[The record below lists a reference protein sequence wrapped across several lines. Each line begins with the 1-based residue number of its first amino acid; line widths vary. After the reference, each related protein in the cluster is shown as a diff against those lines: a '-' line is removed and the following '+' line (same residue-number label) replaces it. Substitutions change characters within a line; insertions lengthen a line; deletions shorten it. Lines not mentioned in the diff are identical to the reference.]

1 MEDVKTYE
9 DRKTM
14 VMEGMYKGMAG
25 KIDEVRQSVSKE
37 LQFSSAQ
44 QASAYEALAGSF
56 KQGVEGI
63 LAELRYL
70 SQQNSAIYDYNQKE
84 RDHAKDALLEAVRAC
99 NEQIAALEARVNEK
113 IEAIQT
119 TLSQEIAQKLA
130 ALEEQRAEEAR
141 AAAQKAEE
149 AKAAAAKAEESK
161 PEEAS
166 AESVRAAEPVNDETF
181 EYDVLAEKI
190 ASVMPEVDYDMLVD
204 KVAAAVP
211 ATDPDAVAAAVLATI
226 PQVDENAIAD
236 RVAESVPLV
245 DYDLVA
251 ERVASVMENEFDV
264 TVDENG
270 IEKIASAVAEGIDY
284 EKIAVRVAELLKEQ
298 GAYAVSSAPVA
309 EPVAE
314 QTEQAEE
321 QAAESAEAV
330 EAPASEP
337 EETQPAEIAQPAEE
351 AEEAEEPAEAAPA
364 REELAAASAA
374 IAEAKPAYTPVV
386 VPVPDD
392 PSLMTRFKRSFK
404 AKIIEST
411 EEIKNYYFDLKN
423 AFLSYARV
431 NSQVSWSN
439 DRFTYAGDTIA
450 KIGVRG
456 KTLCLYVALNPD
468 EFPSSVYHQKF
479 AGDTKMY
486 EKTPMMIKIKSGVA
500 VKRGIRLI
508 EMLMENL
515 GAVRDEG
522 FVPVDYAD
530 EFAFRSEEQLLAEG
544 LIKTAIVE
552 KSDLDF

>member
-9 DRKTM
+9 ERKTM
-14 VMEGMYKGMAG
+14 VMEGMYKGMTG
-25 KIDEVRQSVSKE
+25 KLEEVRQSVSKE

-44 QASAYEALAGSF
+44 NASAYESLAGAF
-56 KQGVEGI
+56 KQGVESL
-63 LAELRYL
+63 LAEFRYL

-84 RDHAKDALLEAVRAC
+84 RTSAKDALLEAVRAC
-99 NEQIAALEARVNEK
+99 TEQIAALEARMNEK
-113 IEAIQT
+113 IDAVKAE
-119 TLSQEIAQKLA
+119 LSEKV
-130 ALEEQRAEEAR
+130 AEEVSALH
-141 AAAQKAEE
+141 AAAPAEAPAEEKAEP
-149 AKAAAAKAEESK
+149 AAEE
-161 PEEAS
+161 P
-166 AESVRAAEPVNDETF
+166 AAEPVTDENF
-181 EYDVLAEKI
+181 DYDVLAEKI
-190 ASVMPEVDYDMLVD
+190 ASVMPEVDYDLLVD
-204 KVAAAVP
+204 KVVAAIP
-211 ATDPDAVAAAVLATI
+211 PTDADAVAAAVVATI

-270 IEKIASAVAEGIDY
+270 IEKIASAVAAEIDY
-284 EKIAVRVAELLKEQ
+284 EKLAARVAELLKEQ
-298 GAYAVSSAPVA
+298 GAFAVVAAPA
-309 EPVAE
+309 AEEPVP
-314 QTEQAEE
+314 EE
-321 QAAESAEAV
+321 PAA
-330 EAPASEP
+330 EP
-337 EETQPAEIAQPAEE
+337 EEPA
-351 AEEAEEPAEAAPA
+351 PAEAAPA
-364 REELAAASAA
+364 EEPAPAEPEAPAEEELAVSAA
-374 IAEAKPAYTPVV
+374 PAAEPKPAYTPVV

-431 NSQVSWSN
+431 SSQVSWSN

-515 GAVRDEG
+515 GAVREEN
-522 FVPVDYAD
+522 FAPVDYAD

>member
-1 MEDVKTYE
+1 MEDVKNYE
-9 DRKTM
+9 DRKSV

-44 QASAYEALAGSF
+44 QASAYESLAGNF
-56 KQGVEGI
+56 KQGVDSV

-84 RDHAKDALLEAVRAC
+84 RAGVKDALLEAVRAC
-99 NEQIAALEARVNEK
+99 NEQIAAMEARVNEK
-113 IEAIQT
+113 IEAIQA
-119 TLSQEIAQKLA
+119 TLSQEIVEKLA
-130 ALEEQRAEEAR
+130 ALNAQPAEETAETS
-141 AAAQKAEE
+141 AQ
-149 AKAAAAKAEESK
+149 EESA
-161 PEEAS
+161 PVTEE
-166 AESVRAAEPVNDETF
+166 NFD
-181 EYDVLAEKI
+181 YDVLAEKI
-190 ASVMPEVDYDMLVD
+190 ASVMPEVDYDALVD
-204 KVAAAVP
+204 KITAAIP
-211 ATDPDAVAAAVLATI
+211 PTDADAVAAAVVATI
-226 PQVDENAIAD
+226 PQVDENAIVD

-264 TVDENG
+264 TMDETG
-270 IEKIASAVAEGIDY
+270 VEKLASAVAAEIDY
-284 EKIAVRVAELLKEQ
+284 EKLAARVAELLKEQ
-298 GAYAVSSAPVA
+298 GAFTVVAAPVVVPA
-309 EPVAE
+309 EV
-314 QTEQAEE
+314 T
-321 QAAESAEAV
+321 
-330 EAPASEP
+330 EAPA
-337 EETQPAEIAQPAEE
+337 EEV
-351 AEEAEEPAEAAPA
+351 AEEPAPEAEAAPEPEPEPVEEPA
-364 REELAAASAA
+364 AAAPAEEELAAAAVP
-374 IAEAKPAYTPVV
+374 AEAPAYTPVA
-386 VPVPDD
+386 VPVPED
-392 PSLMTRFKRSFK
+392 PALTTRLKRSFK

-423 AFLSYARV
+423 ALLSYARV
-431 NSQVSWSN
+431 GSQISWSN
-439 DRFTYAGDTIA
+439 DRFTFAGDTVA

-515 GAVRDEG
+515 GAVKEEG
-522 FVPVDYAD
+522 FVPADYAD
-530 EFAFRSEEQLLAEG
+530 EFTFRSEEQLLAEG

>member
-9 DRKTM
+9 ERKTM
-14 VMEGMYKGMAG
+14 VMEGMYKGMTG
-25 KIDEVRQSVSKE
+25 KLEEVRQSVSKE

-44 QASAYEALAGSF
+44 NASAYESLAGAF
-56 KQGVEGI
+56 KQGVESL
-63 LAELRYL
+63 LAEFRYL

-84 RDHAKDALLEAVRAC
+84 RTSAKDALLEAVRAC
-99 NEQIAALEARVNEK
+99 TEQIAALEARMNEK
-113 IEAIQT
+113 IDAVKAE
-119 TLSQEIAQKLA
+119 LSEKV
-130 ALEEQRAEEAR
+130 AEEISALH
-141 AAAQKAEE
+141 AAAPAEAPAEEKAEP
-149 AKAAAAKAEESK
+149 AAEE
-161 PEEAS
+161 P
-166 AESVRAAEPVNDETF
+166 AAEPVTDENF
-181 EYDVLAEKI
+181 DYDVLAEKI
-190 ASVMPEVDYDMLVD
+190 ASVMPEVDYDLLVD
-204 KVAAAVP
+204 KVVAAIP
-211 ATDPDAVAAAVLATI
+211 PTDAVAAAVVATI

-270 IEKIASAVAEGIDY
+270 IEKIASAVAAEIDY
-284 EKIAVRVAELLKEQ
+284 EKLAARVAELLKEQ
-298 GAYAVSSAPVA
+298 GAFAVVAAPA
-309 EPVAE
+309 
-314 QTEQAEE
+314 
-321 QAAESAEAV
+321 
-330 EAPASEP
+330 EAPAAEEPVPEEPAAEP
-337 EETQPAEIAQPAEE
+337 EEPA
-351 AEEAEEPAEAAPA
+351 PAEAAPA
-364 REELAAASAA
+364 EEPAPAEPEAPAEEELAVSAA
-374 IAEAKPAYTPVV
+374 PAAEPKPAYTPVV

-431 NSQVSWSN
+431 SSQVSWSN

-515 GAVRDEG
+515 GAVREEN
-522 FVPVDYAD
+522 FAPVDYAD

>member
-9 DRKTM
+9 ERKTM
-14 VMEGMYKGMAG
+14 VMEGMYKGMTG
-25 KIDEVRQSVSKE
+25 KLEEVRQSVSKE

-44 QASAYEALAGSF
+44 NASAYESLAGAF
-56 KQGVEGI
+56 KQGVESL
-63 LAELRYL
+63 LAEFRYL

-84 RDHAKDALLEAVRAC
+84 RTSAKDALLEAVRAC
-99 NEQIAALEARVNEK
+99 TEQIAALEARMNEK
-113 IEAIQT
+113 IDAVKAE
-119 TLSQEIAQKLA
+119 LSEKV
-130 ALEEQRAEEAR
+130 AEEISALH
-141 AAAQKAEE
+141 AAAPAEAPAEEKAEP
-149 AKAAAAKAEESK
+149 AAEE
-161 PEEAS
+161 P
-166 AESVRAAEPVNDETF
+166 AAEPVTDENF
-181 EYDVLAEKI
+181 DYDVLAEKI
-190 ASVMPEVDYDMLVD
+190 ASVMPEVDYDLLVD
-204 KVAAAVP
+204 KVVAAIP
-211 ATDPDAVAAAVLATI
+211 PTDADAVAAAVVATI

-270 IEKIASAVAEGIDY
+270 IEKIASAVAAEIDY
-284 EKIAVRVAELLKEQ
+284 EKLAARVAELLKEQ
-298 GAYAVSSAPVA
+298 GAFAVVAAPA
-309 EPVAE
+309 
-314 QTEQAEE
+314 
-321 QAAESAEAV
+321 
-330 EAPASEP
+330 EAPAAEEPVPEEPAAEP
-337 EETQPAEIAQPAEE
+337 EEAA
-351 AEEAEEPAEAAPA
+351 PAEAAPA
-364 REELAAASAA
+364 EEPAAEPEAPAEEELAVSAA
-374 IAEAKPAYTPVV
+374 PAAEPKPAYTPVV

-431 NSQVSWSN
+431 SSQVSWSN

-515 GAVRDEG
+515 GAVREEN
-522 FVPVDYAD
+522 FAPVDYAD

>member
-9 DRKTM
+9 ERKTM
-14 VMEGMYKGMAG
+14 VMEGMYKGMTG
-25 KIDEVRQSVSKE
+25 KLEEVRQSVSKE

-44 QASAYEALAGSF
+44 NASAYESLAGAF
-56 KQGVEGI
+56 KQGVESL
-63 LAELRYL
+63 LAEFRYL

-84 RDHAKDALLEAVRAC
+84 RTSAKDALLEAVRAC
-99 NEQIAALEARVNEK
+99 TEQIAALEARMNEK
-113 IEAIQT
+113 IDAVKAE
-119 TLSQEIAQKLA
+119 LSEKV
-130 ALEEQRAEEAR
+130 AEEISALH
-141 AAAQKAEE
+141 AAAPAEAPAEEKAEP
-149 AKAAAAKAEESK
+149 AAEE
-161 PEEAS
+161 P
-166 AESVRAAEPVNDETF
+166 AAEPVTDENF
-181 EYDVLAEKI
+181 DYDVLAEKI
-190 ASVMPEVDYDMLVD
+190 TSVMPEVDYDLLVD
-204 KVAAAVP
+204 KVVAAIP
-211 ATDPDAVAAAVLATI
+211 PTDADAVAAAVVATI

-270 IEKIASAVAEGIDY
+270 IEKIASAVAAEIDY
-284 EKIAVRVAELLKEQ
+284 EKLAARVAELLKEQ
-298 GAYAVSSAPVA
+298 GAFAVVAAPAEAPAEAPAAA
-309 EPVAE
+309 EPVP
-314 QTEQAEE
+314 EE
-321 QAAESAEAV
+321 PAAEPEEPAPAEAV
-330 EAPASEP
+330 S
-337 EETQPAEIAQPAEE
+337 
-351 AEEAEEPAEAAPA
+351 AEEPAPAEPEAPAEEELAVSAAPA
-364 REELAAASAA
+364 
-374 IAEAKPAYTPVV
+374 AEPKPAYTPVV

-431 NSQVSWSN
+431 SSQVSWSN

-515 GAVRDEG
+515 GAVREEN
-522 FVPVDYAD
+522 FAPVDYAD

>member
-1 MEDVKTYE
+1 MEEVKNYE
-9 DRKTM
+9 DRKSV

-25 KIDEVRQSVSKE
+25 KIDEVRESVSKE

-56 KQGVEGI
+56 KQGLDSL

-70 SQQNSAIYDYNQKE
+70 SQQNSAIYDYSQKE
-84 RDHAKDALLEAVRAC
+84 RDDVKDALLEAIRAC
-99 NEQIAALEARVNEK
+99 NEQIAAMEARVNEK
-113 IEAIQT
+113 IETIQA
-119 TLSQEIAQKLA
+119 TLSQDIVEKLA
-130 ALEEQRAEEAR
+130 ALNAQPAEDTAEKTAARPQEGNAETSVAEEN
-141 AAAQKAEE
+141 AE
-149 AKAAAAKAEESK
+149 APVAETSVT
-161 PEEAS
+161 EE
-166 AESVRAAEPVNDETF
+166 NFD
-181 EYDVLAEKI
+181 YDVLAEKI
-190 ASVMPEVDYDMLVD
+190 VSVMPEVDYDVLVD
-204 KVAAAVP
+204 KITAAIP
-211 ATDPDAVAAAVLATI
+211 PTDADAVAAAVAATI
-226 PQVDENAIAD
+226 PQPDENAIAD

-251 ERVASVMENEFDV
+251 ERVASVMEHEFDV
-264 TVDENG
+264 TMDDTGV
-270 IEKIASAVAEGIDY
+270 EKLASAVAAEIDY
-284 EKIAVRVAELLKEQ
+284 EKLAARVAELLKEQ
-298 GAYAVSSAPVA
+298 GSFTVVASPVA
-309 EPVAE
+309 VPAE
-314 QTEQAEE
+314 AAE
-321 QAAESAEAV
+321 ESAE
-330 EAPASEP
+330 EAAEEP
-337 EETQPAEIAQPAEE
+337 EAEAAEAAPE
-351 AEEAEEPAEAAPA
+351 AEPAPEPEPELAEEPAVEPAEDVAAEAPE
-364 REELAAASAA
+364 EELAAAAA
-374 IAEAKPAYTPVV
+374 APAEAPAYKPVV
-386 VPVPDD
+386 VPVPED
-392 PSLMTRFKRSFK
+392 PALTTRLKRSFK

-423 AFLSYARV
+423 ALLSYARV
-431 NSQVSWSN
+431 SSQISWSN
-439 DRFTYAGDTIA
+439 DRFAYAGDTVA

-515 GAVRDEG
+515 GAVKVEG
-522 FVPVDYAD
+522 FVPADYAD

>member
-9 DRKTM
+9 ERKTM
-14 VMEGMYKGMAG
+14 VMEGMYKGMTG
-25 KIDEVRQSVSKE
+25 KLEEVRQSVSKE

-44 QASAYEALAGSF
+44 NASAYESLAGAF
-56 KQGVEGI
+56 KQGVESL
-63 LAELRYL
+63 LAEFRYL

-84 RDHAKDALLEAVRAC
+84 RTSAKDALLEAVRAC
-99 NEQIAALEARVNEK
+99 TEQIAALEARMNEK
-113 IEAIQT
+113 IDAVKAE
-119 TLSQEIAQKLA
+119 LSEKV
-130 ALEEQRAEEAR
+130 AEEISALH
-141 AAAQKAEE
+141 AAAPAEAPAEEKAEP
-149 AKAAAAKAEESK
+149 AAEE
-161 PEEAS
+161 P
-166 AESVRAAEPVNDETF
+166 AAEPVTDENF
-181 EYDVLAEKI
+181 DYDVLAEKI
-190 ASVMPEVDYDMLVD
+190 ASVMPEVDYDLLVD
-204 KVAAAVP
+204 KVVAAIP
-211 ATDPDAVAAAVLATI
+211 PTDADAVAAAVVATI

-270 IEKIASAVAEGIDY
+270 IEKIASAVAAEIDY
-284 EKIAVRVAELLKEQ
+284 EKLAARVAELLKEQ
-298 GAYAVSSAPVA
+298 GAFAVVAAPA
-309 EPVAE
+309 AEEPVP
-314 QTEQAEE
+314 EE
-321 QAAESAEAV
+321 PAA
-330 EAPASEP
+330 EP
-337 EETQPAEIAQPAEE
+337 EEPA
-351 AEEAEEPAEAAPA
+351 PAEAAPA
-364 REELAAASAA
+364 EEPAPAEPEAPAEEELAVSAA
-374 IAEAKPAYTPVV
+374 PAAEPKPAYTPVV

-431 NSQVSWSN
+431 SSQVSWSN

-515 GAVRDEG
+515 GAVREEN
-522 FVPVDYAD
+522 FAPVDYAD

>member
-9 DRKTM
+9 ERKTM
-14 VMEGMYKGMAG
+14 VMEGMYKGMTG
-25 KIDEVRQSVSKE
+25 KLEEVRQSVSKE

-44 QASAYEALAGSF
+44 NASAYESLAGAF
-56 KQGVEGI
+56 KQGVESL
-63 LAELRYL
+63 LAEFRYL

-84 RDHAKDALLEAVRAC
+84 RTSAKDALLEAVRAC
-99 NEQIAALEARVNEK
+99 TEQIAALEARMNEK
-113 IEAIQT
+113 IDAVKAE
-119 TLSQEIAQKLA
+119 LSEKV
-130 ALEEQRAEEAR
+130 AEEISALH
-141 AAAQKAEE
+141 AAAPAEAPAEEKAEP
-149 AKAAAAKAEESK
+149 AAEE
-161 PEEAS
+161 P
-166 AESVRAAEPVNDETF
+166 AAEPVTDENF
-181 EYDVLAEKI
+181 DYDVLAEKI
-190 ASVMPEVDYDMLVD
+190 ASVMPEVDYDLLVD
-204 KVAAAVP
+204 KVVAAIP
-211 ATDPDAVAAAVLATI
+211 PTDADAVAAAVVATI

-270 IEKIASAVAEGIDY
+270 IEKIASAVAAEIDY
-284 EKIAVRVAELLKEQ
+284 EKLAARVAELLKEQ
-298 GAYAVSSAPVA
+298 GAFAVVAAPA
-309 EPVAE
+309 
-314 QTEQAEE
+314 
-321 QAAESAEAV
+321 
-330 EAPASEP
+330 EAPAAEEPVPEAPAAEP
-337 EETQPAEIAQPAEE
+337 EEPA
-351 AEEAEEPAEAAPA
+351 PAEAAPA
-364 REELAAASAA
+364 EEHAPAEPEAPAEEELAVSAA
-374 IAEAKPAYTPVV
+374 PVAEPKPAYTPVV

-431 NSQVSWSN
+431 SSQVSWSN

-515 GAVRDEG
+515 GAVREEN
-522 FVPVDYAD
+522 FAPVDYAD

>member
-9 DRKTM
+9 ERKTM
-14 VMEGMYKGMAG
+14 VMEGMYKGMTG
-25 KIDEVRQSVSKE
+25 KLEEVRQSVSKE

-44 QASAYEALAGSF
+44 NASAYESLAGAF
-56 KQGVEGI
+56 KQGVESL
-63 LAELRYL
+63 LAEFRYL

-84 RDHAKDALLEAVRAC
+84 RTSAKDALLEAVRAC
-99 NEQIAALEARVNEK
+99 TEQIAALEARMNEK
-113 IEAIQT
+113 IDAVKAE
-119 TLSQEIAQKLA
+119 LSEKV
-130 ALEEQRAEEAR
+130 AEEISALH
-141 AAAQKAEE
+141 AAAPAEAPAAEKAEP
-149 AKAAAAKAEESK
+149 AAEE
-161 PEEAS
+161 P
-166 AESVRAAEPVNDETF
+166 AAEPVTDENF
-181 EYDVLAEKI
+181 DYDVLAEKI
-190 ASVMPEVDYDMLVD
+190 ASVMPEVDYDLLVD
-204 KVAAAVP
+204 KVVAAIP
-211 ATDPDAVAAAVLATI
+211 PTDADAVAAAVVATI

-270 IEKIASAVAEGIDY
+270 IEKIASAVAAEIDY
-284 EKIAVRVAELLKEQ
+284 EKLAARVAELLKEQ
-298 GAYAVSSAPVA
+298 GAFAVVAAPA
-309 EPVAE
+309 
-314 QTEQAEE
+314 
-321 QAAESAEAV
+321 
-330 EAPASEP
+330 EAPAAEESVPEEPAAEP
-337 EETQPAEIAQPAEE
+337 EESA
-351 AEEAEEPAEAAPA
+351 PAEAAPA
-364 REELAAASAA
+364 EEPAPAEPEAPAEEELAVSAA
-374 IAEAKPAYTPVV
+374 PAAEPKPAYTPVV

-431 NSQVSWSN
+431 SSQVSWSN

-515 GAVRDEG
+515 GAVREEN
-522 FVPVDYAD
+522 FAPVDYAD

>member
-9 DRKTM
+9 ERKTM
-14 VMEGMYKGMAG
+14 VMEGMYKGMTG
-25 KIDEVRQSVSKE
+25 KLEEVRQSVSKE

-44 QASAYEALAGSF
+44 NASAYESLAGAF
-56 KQGVEGI
+56 KQGVESL
-63 LAELRYL
+63 LAEFRYL

-84 RDHAKDALLEAVRAC
+84 RTSAKDALLEAVRAC
-99 NEQIAALEARVNEK
+99 TEQIAALEARMNEK
-113 IEAIQT
+113 IDAVKAE
-119 TLSQEIAQKLA
+119 LSEKV
-130 ALEEQRAEEAR
+130 AEEISALH
-141 AAAQKAEE
+141 AAVPAEAPAEEKAEP
-149 AKAAAAKAEESK
+149 ATEE
-161 PEEAS
+161 P
-166 AESVRAAEPVNDETF
+166 AAEPVTDENF
-181 EYDVLAEKI
+181 DYDVLAEKI
-190 ASVMPEVDYDMLVD
+190 ASVMPEVDYDLLVD
-204 KVAAAVP
+204 KVVAAIP
-211 ATDPDAVAAAVLATI
+211 PTDADAVAAAVVATI

-236 RVAESVPLV
+236 RVPESVPLV
-245 DYDLVA
+245 DSALVA

-270 IEKIASAVAEGIDY
+270 IEKIASAVAAEIDY
-284 EKIAVRVAELLKEQ
+284 EKLAARVAELLKEQ
-298 GAYAVSSAPVA
+298 GAFAVVAAPA
-309 EPVAE
+309 
-314 QTEQAEE
+314 
-321 QAAESAEAV
+321 
-330 EAPASEP
+330 EAPAAEEPVPEEPAAEP
-337 EETQPAEIAQPAEE
+337 EEPA
-351 AEEAEEPAEAAPA
+351 PAEAAPA
-364 REELAAASAA
+364 EEPAPAEPEAPAEEELAVSAA
-374 IAEAKPAYTPVV
+374 PAAEPKPAYTPVV

-431 NSQVSWSN
+431 SSQVSWSN

-515 GAVRDEG
+515 GAVREEN
-522 FVPVDYAD
+522 FAPVDYAD

>member
-9 DRKTM
+9 ERKTM
-14 VMEGMYKGMAG
+14 VMEGMYKGMTG
-25 KIDEVRQSVSKE
+25 KLEEVRQSVSKE

-44 QASAYEALAGSF
+44 NASAYESLAGAF
-56 KQGVEGI
+56 KQGVESL
-63 LAELRYL
+63 LAEFRYL

-84 RDHAKDALLEAVRAC
+84 RTSAKDALLEAVRAC
-99 NEQIAALEARVNEK
+99 TEQIAALEARMNEK
-113 IEAIQT
+113 IDAVKAE
-119 TLSQEIAQKLA
+119 LSEKV
-130 ALEEQRAEEAR
+130 AEEISALH
-141 AAAQKAEE
+141 AAAPAEAPAAEKAEP
-149 AKAAAAKAEESK
+149 AAEE
-161 PEEAS
+161 P
-166 AESVRAAEPVNDETF
+166 AAEPVTDENF
-181 EYDVLAEKI
+181 DYDVLAEKI
-190 ASVMPEVDYDMLVD
+190 ASVMPEVDYDLLVD
-204 KVAAAVP
+204 KVVAAIP
-211 ATDPDAVAAAVLATI
+211 PTDADAVAAAVVATI

-270 IEKIASAVAEGIDY
+270 IEKIASAVAAEIDY
-284 EKIAVRVAELLKEQ
+284 EKLAARVAELLKEQ
-298 GAYAVSSAPVA
+298 GAFAVVAAPA
-309 EPVAE
+309 
-314 QTEQAEE
+314 
-321 QAAESAEAV
+321 
-330 EAPASEP
+330 EAPAAEEPVPEEPAAEP
-337 EETQPAEIAQPAEE
+337 EEPA
-351 AEEAEEPAEAAPA
+351 PAEAAPA
-364 REELAAASAA
+364 EEPAPAEPEAPAEEELAVSAA
-374 IAEAKPAYTPVV
+374 PAAEPKPDYPPVV

-431 NSQVSWSN
+431 SSQVSWSN

-515 GAVRDEG
+515 GAVREEN
-522 FVPVDYAD
+522 FAPVDYAD

>member
-1 MEDVKTYE
+1 M
-9 DRKTM
+9 
-14 VMEGMYKGMAG
+14 
-25 KIDEVRQSVSKE
+25 
-37 LQFSSAQ
+37 
-44 QASAYEALAGSF
+44 
-56 KQGVEGI
+56 
-63 LAELRYL
+63 
-70 SQQNSAIYDYNQKE
+70 
-84 RDHAKDALLEAVRAC
+84 
-99 NEQIAALEARVNEK
+99 
-113 IEAIQT
+113 
-119 TLSQEIAQKLA
+119 
-130 ALEEQRAEEAR
+130 
-141 AAAQKAEE
+141 
-149 AKAAAAKAEESK
+149 
-161 PEEAS
+161 
-166 AESVRAAEPVNDETF
+166 
-181 EYDVLAEKI
+181 LAEKI

-264 TVDENG
+264 TVDGNG

-298 GAYAVSSAPVA
+298 GAYAVSSAPAA

-330 EAPASEP
+330 EAPAPEP
-337 EETQPAEIAQPAEE
+337 EETQPAPAAQPAEE

>member
-9 DRKTM
+9 ERKTM
-14 VMEGMYKGMAG
+14 VMEGMYKGMTG
-25 KIDEVRQSVSKE
+25 KLEEVRQSVSKE

-44 QASAYEALAGSF
+44 NASAYESLAGAF
-56 KQGVEGI
+56 KQGVESL
-63 LAELRYL
+63 LAEFRYL

-84 RDHAKDALLEAVRAC
+84 RTSAKDALLEAVRAC
-99 NEQIAALEARVNEK
+99 TEQIAALEARMNEK
-113 IEAIQT
+113 IDAVKAE
-119 TLSQEIAQKLA
+119 LSEKV
-130 ALEEQRAEEAR
+130 AEEISALH
-141 AAAQKAEE
+141 AAAPAEAPAEEKAEP
-149 AKAAAAKAEESK
+149 AAEE
-161 PEEAS
+161 P
-166 AESVRAAEPVNDETF
+166 AAEPVTDENF
-181 EYDVLAEKI
+181 DYDVLAEKI
-190 ASVMPEVDYDMLVD
+190 ASVMPEVDYDLLVD
-204 KVAAAVP
+204 KVVAAIP
-211 ATDPDAVAAAVLATI
+211 PTDADAVAAAVVATI

-270 IEKIASAVAEGIDY
+270 IEKIASAVAAEIDY
-284 EKIAVRVAELLKEQ
+284 EKLAARVAELLKEQ
-298 GAYAVSSAPVA
+298 GAFAVVAAPA
-309 EPVAE
+309 
-314 QTEQAEE
+314 
-321 QAAESAEAV
+321 
-330 EAPASEP
+330 EAPAAEEPVPEDPAAEP
-337 EETQPAEIAQPAEE
+337 EEAA
-351 AEEAEEPAEAAPA
+351 PAEAAPA
-364 REELAAASAA
+364 EEPAPAEPEAPAEEELAVSAA
-374 IAEAKPAYTPVV
+374 PATEPKPAYTPVV

-431 NSQVSWSN
+431 SSQVSWSN

-515 GAVRDEG
+515 GAVREEN
-522 FVPVDYAD
+522 FAPVDYAD

>member
-141 AAAQKAEE
+141 AAA
-149 AKAAAAKAEESK
+149 AKAEESK
-161 PEEAS
+161 PEEAP
-166 AESVRAAEPVNDETF
+166 AETVRAAEPVNDETF

-270 IEKIASAVAEGIDY
+270 IEKIASAVTDGIDY

-298 GAYAVSSAPVA
+298 GAYVVSSAPVA

-330 EAPASEP
+330 EAPVSEP
-337 EETQPAEIAQPAEE
+337 ETPEPAEAAEPAAE
-351 AEEAEEPAEAAPA
+351 AEEVQEQAEEPAEAAPA

>member
-9 DRKTM
+9 ERKTM
-14 VMEGMYKGMAG
+14 VMEGMYKGMTG
-25 KIDEVRQSVSKE
+25 KLEEVRQSVSKE

-44 QASAYEALAGSF
+44 NASAYESLAGAF
-56 KQGVEGI
+56 KQGMESL
-63 LAELRYL
+63 LAEFRYL

-84 RDHAKDALLEAVRAC
+84 RTSAKDALLEAVRAC
-99 NEQIAALEARVNEK
+99 TEQIAALEARMNEK
-113 IEAIQT
+113 IDAVKAE
-119 TLSQEIAQKLA
+119 LA
-130 ALEEQRAEEAR
+130 EKVAEEISALHV
-141 AAAQKAEE
+141 AAPAEAPAEEKAEP
-149 AKAAAAKAEESK
+149 AAEE
-161 PEEAS
+161 P
-166 AESVRAAEPVNDETF
+166 AAEPVTDENF
-181 EYDVLAEKI
+181 DYDVLAEKI
-190 ASVMPEVDYDMLVD
+190 ASVMPEVDYDLLVD
-204 KVAAAVP
+204 KVVAAIP
-211 ATDPDAVAAAVLATI
+211 PTDADAVAAAVVATI

-270 IEKIASAVAEGIDY
+270 IEKIASAVAAEIDY
-284 EKIAVRVAELLKEQ
+284 EKLAARVAELLKEQ
-298 GAYAVSSAPVA
+298 GAFAVVAAPA
-309 EPVAE
+309 AEEPVPEEPAE
-314 QTEQAEE
+314 
-321 QAAESAEAV
+321 
-330 EAPASEP
+330 EP
-337 EETQPAEIAQPAEE
+337 EEPA
-351 AEEAEEPAEAAPA
+351 PAEAAPA
-364 REELAAASAA
+364 EEPAPAEPEAPAEEELAMSAA
-374 IAEAKPAYTPVV
+374 PAAEPKPAYTPVV

-431 NSQVSWSN
+431 SSQVSWSN

-515 GAVRDEG
+515 GAVREEN
-522 FVPVDYAD
+522 FAPVDYAD

>member
-9 DRKTM
+9 ERKTM
-14 VMEGMYKGMAG
+14 VMEGMYKGMTG
-25 KIDEVRQSVSKE
+25 KLEEVRQSVSKE

-44 QASAYEALAGSF
+44 NASAYESLAGAF
-56 KQGVEGI
+56 KQGMESL
-63 LAELRYL
+63 LAEFRYL

-84 RDHAKDALLEAVRAC
+84 RTSAKDALLEAVRAC
-99 NEQIAALEARVNEK
+99 TEQIAALEARMNEK
-113 IEAIQT
+113 IDAVKAE
-119 TLSQEIAQKLA
+119 LSEKV
-130 ALEEQRAEEAR
+130 AEEISALH
-141 AAAQKAEE
+141 AAAPAEAPAAEKAEP
-149 AKAAAAKAEESK
+149 AAEE
-161 PEEAS
+161 P
-166 AESVRAAEPVNDETF
+166 AAEPVTDENF
-181 EYDVLAEKI
+181 DYDVLAEKI
-190 ASVMPEVDYDMLVD
+190 ASVMPEVDYDLLVD
-204 KVAAAVP
+204 KVVAAIP
-211 ATDPDAVAAAVLATI
+211 PTDADAVAAAVVATI

-270 IEKIASAVAEGIDY
+270 IEKIASAVAAEIDY
-284 EKIAVRVAELLKEQ
+284 EKLAARVAELLKEQ
-298 GAYAVSSAPVA
+298 GAFAVVAAPAEAPAAEEPVPEEPAA
-309 EPVAE
+309 EP
-314 QTEQAEE
+314 EE
-321 QAAESAEAV
+321 PAPAEAV
-330 EAPASEP
+330 S
-337 EETQPAEIAQPAEE
+337 
-351 AEEAEEPAEAAPA
+351 AEEPAPAEPEAPAEEELAVSAAPA
-364 REELAAASAA
+364 
-374 IAEAKPAYTPVV
+374 AEPKPAYTPVV

-431 NSQVSWSN
+431 SSQVSWSN

-515 GAVRDEG
+515 GAVREEN
-522 FVPVDYAD
+522 FAPVDYAD

>member
-9 DRKTM
+9 ERKTM
-14 VMEGMYKGMAG
+14 VMEGMYKGMTG
-25 KIDEVRQSVSKE
+25 KLEEVRQSVSKE

-44 QASAYEALAGSF
+44 NASAYESLAGAF
-56 KQGVEGI
+56 KQGMESL
-63 LAELRYL
+63 LAEFRYL

-84 RDHAKDALLEAVRAC
+84 RTSAKDALLEAVRAC
-99 NEQIAALEARVNEK
+99 TEQIAALEARMNEK
-113 IEAIQT
+113 IDAVKAE
-119 TLSQEIAQKLA
+119 LA
-130 ALEEQRAEEAR
+130 EKVAEEISALHV
-141 AAAQKAEE
+141 AAPAEAPAEEKAEP
-149 AKAAAAKAEESK
+149 AAEE
-161 PEEAS
+161 P
-166 AESVRAAEPVNDETF
+166 AAEPVTDENF
-181 EYDVLAEKI
+181 DYDVLAEKI
-190 ASVMPEVDYDMLVD
+190 ASVMPEVDYDLLVD
-204 KVAAAVP
+204 KVVAAIP
-211 ATDPDAVAAAVLATI
+211 PTDADAVAAAVVATI

-270 IEKIASAVAEGIDY
+270 IEKIASAVAAEIDY
-284 EKIAVRVAELLKEQ
+284 EKLAARVAELLKEQ
-298 GAYAVSSAPVA
+298 GAFAVVAAPA
-309 EPVAE
+309 
-314 QTEQAEE
+314 
-321 QAAESAEAV
+321 
-330 EAPASEP
+330 EAPAAEEPVPEEPAAEP
-337 EETQPAEIAQPAEE
+337 EEPA
-351 AEEAEEPAEAAPA
+351 PAEAAPA
-364 REELAAASAA
+364 EEPAPAEPEAPAEEELAVSAA
-374 IAEAKPAYTPVV
+374 PAAEPKPAYTPVV

-431 NSQVSWSN
+431 SSQVSWSN

-515 GAVRDEG
+515 GAVREEN
-522 FVPVDYAD
+522 FAPVDYAD

>member
-9 DRKTM
+9 ERKTM
-14 VMEGMYKGMAG
+14 VMEGMYKGMTG
-25 KIDEVRQSVSKE
+25 KLEEVRQSVSKE

-44 QASAYEALAGSF
+44 NASAYESLAGAF
-56 KQGVEGI
+56 KQGVESL
-63 LAELRYL
+63 LAEFRYL

-84 RDHAKDALLEAVRAC
+84 RTSAKDALLEAVRAC
-99 NEQIAALEARVNEK
+99 TEQIAALEARMNEK
-113 IEAIQT
+113 IDAVKAE
-119 TLSQEIAQKLA
+119 LSEKV
-130 ALEEQRAEEAR
+130 AEEISALR
-141 AAAQKAEE
+141 AAAPAEAPAEEKAEP
-149 AKAAAAKAEESK
+149 AAEE
-161 PEEAS
+161 P
-166 AESVRAAEPVNDETF
+166 AAEPVTDENF
-181 EYDVLAEKI
+181 DYDVLAEKI
-190 ASVMPEVDYDMLVD
+190 ASVMPEVDYDLLVD
-204 KVAAAVP
+204 KVVAAIP
-211 ATDPDAVAAAVLATI
+211 PTDADAVAAAVVATI

-270 IEKIASAVAEGIDY
+270 IEKIASAVAAEIDY
-284 EKIAVRVAELLKEQ
+284 EKLAARVADLLKEQ
-298 GAYAVSSAPVA
+298 GAFAVVAAPA
-309 EPVAE
+309 AEEPVP
-314 QTEQAEE
+314 EE
-321 QAAESAEAV
+321 PAA
-330 EAPASEP
+330 EP
-337 EETQPAEIAQPAEE
+337 EEPA
-351 AEEAEEPAEAAPA
+351 PAEAAPA
-364 REELAAASAA
+364 EEPAPAEPEAPAEEELAVSAA
-374 IAEAKPAYTPVV
+374 PAAEPKPAYTPVV

-431 NSQVSWSN
+431 SSQVSWSN

-515 GAVRDEG
+515 GAVREEN
-522 FVPVDYAD
+522 FAPVDYAD

>member
-9 DRKTM
+9 ERKTM
-14 VMEGMYKGMAG
+14 VMEGMYKGMTG
-25 KIDEVRQSVSKE
+25 KLEEVRQSVSKE

-44 QASAYEALAGSF
+44 NASAYESLAGAF
-56 KQGVEGI
+56 KQGMESL
-63 LAELRYL
+63 LAEFRYL

-84 RDHAKDALLEAVRAC
+84 RTSAKDALLEAVRAC
-99 NEQIAALEARVNEK
+99 TEQIAALEARMNEK
-113 IEAIQT
+113 IDAVKAE
-119 TLSQEIAQKLA
+119 LSEKV
-130 ALEEQRAEEAR
+130 AEEISALH
-141 AAAQKAEE
+141 AAAPAEAPAAEKAEP
-149 AKAAAAKAEESK
+149 AAEE
-161 PEEAS
+161 P
-166 AESVRAAEPVNDETF
+166 AAEPVTDENF
-181 EYDVLAEKI
+181 DYDVLAEKI
-190 ASVMPEVDYDMLVD
+190 ASVMPEVDYDLLVD
-204 KVAAAVP
+204 KVVAAIP
-211 ATDPDAVAAAVLATI
+211 PTDADAVAAAVVATI

-270 IEKIASAVAEGIDY
+270 IEKIASAVAAEIDY
-284 EKIAVRVAELLKEQ
+284 EKLAARVAELLKEQ
-298 GAYAVSSAPVA
+298 GAFAVVAAPA
-309 EPVAE
+309 
-314 QTEQAEE
+314 
-321 QAAESAEAV
+321 
-330 EAPASEP
+330 EAPAAEEPVPEEPAAEP
-337 EETQPAEIAQPAEE
+337 EEPAPAEAAL
-351 AEEAEEPAEAAPA
+351 AEEPAPAEPEAPAEEELAVSAAPA
-364 REELAAASAA
+364 
-374 IAEAKPAYTPVV
+374 AEPKPAYTPVV

-431 NSQVSWSN
+431 SSQVSWSN

-515 GAVRDEG
+515 GAVREEN
-522 FVPVDYAD
+522 FAPVDYAD

>member
-9 DRKTM
+9 ERKTM
-14 VMEGMYKGMAG
+14 VMEGMYKGMTG
-25 KIDEVRQSVSKE
+25 KLEEVRQSVSKE

-44 QASAYEALAGSF
+44 NASAYESLAGAF
-56 KQGVEGI
+56 KQGVESL
-63 LAELRYL
+63 LAEFRYL

-84 RDHAKDALLEAVRAC
+84 RTSAKDALLEAVRAC
-99 NEQIAALEARVNEK
+99 TEQIAALEARMNEK
-113 IEAIQT
+113 IDAVKAE
-119 TLSQEIAQKLA
+119 LSEKV
-130 ALEEQRAEEAR
+130 AEEISALH
-141 AAAQKAEE
+141 AAAPAEAPAEEKAEP
-149 AKAAAAKAEESK
+149 AAEE
-161 PEEAS
+161 P
-166 AESVRAAEPVNDETF
+166 AAEPVTDENF
-181 EYDVLAEKI
+181 DYDVLAEKI
-190 ASVMPEVDYDMLVD
+190 ASVMPEVDYDLLVD
-204 KVAAAVP
+204 KVVAAIP
-211 ATDPDAVAAAVLATI
+211 PTDADAVAAAVVATI

-270 IEKIASAVAEGIDY
+270 IEKIASAVAAEIDY
-284 EKIAVRVAELLKEQ
+284 EKLAARVADLLKEQ
-298 GAYAVSSAPVA
+298 GAFAVVAAPA
-309 EPVAE
+309 AEEPVP
-314 QTEQAEE
+314 EE
-321 QAAESAEAV
+321 PAA
-330 EAPASEP
+330 EP
-337 EETQPAEIAQPAEE
+337 EEPA
-351 AEEAEEPAEAAPA
+351 PAEAAPA
-364 REELAAASAA
+364 EEPAPAEPEAPAEEELAVSAA
-374 IAEAKPAYTPVV
+374 PAAEPKPAYTPVV

-431 NSQVSWSN
+431 SSQVSWSN

-515 GAVRDEG
+515 GAVREEN
-522 FVPVDYAD
+522 FAPVDYAD

>member
-9 DRKTM
+9 ERKTM
-14 VMEGMYKGMAG
+14 VMEGMYKGMTG
-25 KIDEVRQSVSKE
+25 KLEEVRQSVSKE

-44 QASAYEALAGSF
+44 NASAYESLAGAF
-56 KQGVEGI
+56 KQGVESL
-63 LAELRYL
+63 LAEFRYL

-84 RDHAKDALLEAVRAC
+84 RTSAKDALLEAVRAC
-99 NEQIAALEARVNEK
+99 TEQIAALEARMNEK
-113 IEAIQT
+113 IDAVKAE
-119 TLSQEIAQKLA
+119 LSEKV
-130 ALEEQRAEEAR
+130 AEEISALH
-141 AAAQKAEE
+141 AAAPAEAPAEEKAEP
-149 AKAAAAKAEESK
+149 AAEE
-161 PEEAS
+161 P
-166 AESVRAAEPVNDETF
+166 AAEPVTDENF
-181 EYDVLAEKI
+181 DYDVLAEKI
-190 ASVMPEVDYDMLVD
+190 ASVMPEVDYDLLVD
-204 KVAAAVP
+204 KVVAAIP
-211 ATDPDAVAAAVLATI
+211 PTDADAVAAAVVATI

-270 IEKIASAVAEGIDY
+270 IEKIASAVAAEIDY
-284 EKIAVRVAELLKEQ
+284 EKLAARVAELLKEQ
-298 GAYAVSSAPVA
+298 GAFAVVAAPA
-309 EPVAE
+309 
-314 QTEQAEE
+314 
-321 QAAESAEAV
+321 
-330 EAPASEP
+330 EAPAAEESVPEEPAAEP
-337 EETQPAEIAQPAEE
+337 EEPA
-351 AEEAEEPAEAAPA
+351 PAEAAPA
-364 REELAAASAA
+364 EEPAPAEPEAPAEEELAVSAA
-374 IAEAKPAYTPVV
+374 PAAEPKPAYTPVV

-431 NSQVSWSN
+431 SSQVSWSN

-515 GAVRDEG
+515 GAVREEN
-522 FVPVDYAD
+522 FAPVDYAD

>member
-9 DRKTM
+9 ERKTM
-14 VMEGMYKGMAG
+14 VMEGMYKGMTG
-25 KIDEVRQSVSKE
+25 KLEEVRQSVSKE

-44 QASAYEALAGSF
+44 NASAYESLAGAF
-56 KQGVEGI
+56 KQGVESL
-63 LAELRYL
+63 LAEFRYL

-84 RDHAKDALLEAVRAC
+84 RTSAKDALLEAVRAC
-99 NEQIAALEARVNEK
+99 TEQIAALEARMNEK
-113 IEAIQT
+113 IDAVKAE
-119 TLSQEIAQKLA
+119 LSEKV
-130 ALEEQRAEEAR
+130 AEEISALH
-141 AAAQKAEE
+141 AAAPAEAPAAEKAEP
-149 AKAAAAKAEESK
+149 AAEE
-161 PEEAS
+161 P
-166 AESVRAAEPVNDETF
+166 AAEPVTDENF
-181 EYDVLAEKI
+181 DYDVLAEKI
-190 ASVMPEVDYDMLVD
+190 ASVMPEVDYDLLVD
-204 KVAAAVP
+204 KVVAAIP
-211 ATDPDAVAAAVLATI
+211 PTDADAVAAAVVATI

-270 IEKIASAVAEGIDY
+270 IEKIASAVAAEIDY
-284 EKIAVRVAELLKEQ
+284 EKLAARVAELLKEQ
-298 GAYAVSSAPVA
+298 GAFAVVAAPA
-309 EPVAE
+309 
-314 QTEQAEE
+314 
-321 QAAESAEAV
+321 
-330 EAPASEP
+330 EAPAAEEPVPEEPAAEP
-337 EETQPAEIAQPAEE
+337 EEPA
-351 AEEAEEPAEAAPA
+351 PAEAAPA
-364 REELAAASAA
+364 EEHAPAEPEAPAEEELAVSAA
-374 IAEAKPAYTPVV
+374 PVAEPKPAYTPVV

-431 NSQVSWSN
+431 SSQVSWSN

-515 GAVRDEG
+515 GAVREEN
-522 FVPVDYAD
+522 FAPVDYAD

>member
-9 DRKTM
+9 ERKTM
-14 VMEGMYKGMAG
+14 VMEGMYKGMTG
-25 KIDEVRQSVSKE
+25 KLEEVRQSVSKE

-44 QASAYEALAGSF
+44 NASAYESLAGAF
-56 KQGVEGI
+56 KQGVESL
-63 LAELRYL
+63 LAEFRYL

-84 RDHAKDALLEAVRAC
+84 RTSAKDALLEAVRAC
-99 NEQIAALEARVNEK
+99 TEQIAALEARMNEK
-113 IEAIQT
+113 IDAVKAE
-119 TLSQEIAQKLA
+119 LSEKV
-130 ALEEQRAEEAR
+130 AEEISALH
-141 AAAQKAEE
+141 AAAPAEAPAEEKAEP
-149 AKAAAAKAEESK
+149 AAEE
-161 PEEAS
+161 P
-166 AESVRAAEPVNDETF
+166 AAEPVTDENF
-181 EYDVLAEKI
+181 DYDVLAEKI
-190 ASVMPEVDYDMLVD
+190 ASVMPEVDYDLLVD
-204 KVAAAVP
+204 KVVAAIP
-211 ATDPDAVAAAVLATI
+211 PTDADAVAAVVVATI

-270 IEKIASAVAEGIDY
+270 IEKIASAVAAEIDY
-284 EKIAVRVAELLKEQ
+284 EKLAARVAELLKEQ
-298 GAYAVSSAPVA
+298 GAFAVVAAP
-309 EPVAE
+309 
-314 QTEQAEE
+314 
-321 QAAESAEAV
+321 AAEKPVPE
-330 EAPASEP
+330 EPAAEP
-337 EETQPAEIAQPAEE
+337 EEPAPAEA
-351 AEEAEEPAEAAPA
+351 AEEPAEEPAPAEPEAPAEEELAVSAAPA
-364 REELAAASAA
+364 
-374 IAEAKPAYTPVV
+374 AEPKPAYTPVV

-431 NSQVSWSN
+431 SSQVSWSN

-515 GAVRDEG
+515 GAVREEN
-522 FVPVDYAD
+522 FAPVDYAD

>member
-9 DRKTM
+9 ERKTM
-14 VMEGMYKGMAG
+14 VMEGMYKGMTG
-25 KIDEVRQSVSKE
+25 KLEEVRQSVSKE

-44 QASAYEALAGSF
+44 NASAYESLAGAF
-56 KQGVEGI
+56 KQGVESL
-63 LAELRYL
+63 LAEFRYL

-84 RDHAKDALLEAVRAC
+84 RTSAKDALLEAVRAC
-99 NEQIAALEARVNEK
+99 TEQIAALEARMNEK
-113 IEAIQT
+113 IDAVKAE
-119 TLSQEIAQKLA
+119 LSEKV
-130 ALEEQRAEEAR
+130 AEEISALH
-141 AAAQKAEE
+141 AAAPAEAPAAEKAE
-149 AKAAAAKAEESK
+149 
-161 PEEAS
+161 P
-166 AESVRAAEPVNDETF
+166 AAEPVTDENF
-181 EYDVLAEKI
+181 DYDVLAEKI
-190 ASVMPEVDYDMLVD
+190 ASVMPEVDYDLLVD
-204 KVAAAVP
+204 KVVAAIP
-211 ATDPDAVAAAVLATI
+211 PTDADAVAAAVVATI

-270 IEKIASAVAEGIDY
+270 IEKIASAVAAEIDY
-284 EKIAVRVAELLKEQ
+284 EKLAARVAELLKEQ
-298 GAYAVSSAPVA
+298 GAFAVVAAPAEAPAAEEPVPEEPAA
-309 EPVAE
+309 EP
-314 QTEQAEE
+314 EE
-321 QAAESAEAV
+321 PAPAEAV
-330 EAPASEP
+330 S
-337 EETQPAEIAQPAEE
+337 
-351 AEEAEEPAEAAPA
+351 AEEPAPAEPEAPAEEELAVSAAPA
-364 REELAAASAA
+364 
-374 IAEAKPAYTPVV
+374 AEPKPAYTPVV

-431 NSQVSWSN
+431 SSQVSWSN

-515 GAVRDEG
+515 GAVREEN
-522 FVPVDYAD
+522 FAPVDYAD

>member
-1 MEDVKTYE
+1 MEEIKNYE
-9 DRKTM
+9 DKKAV
-14 VMEGMYKGMAG
+14 VMEGMYKGMTG
-25 KIDEVRQSVSKE
+25 KIDEVKQSVSKE

-44 QASAYEALAGSF
+44 QASAYESLAGSVQ
-56 KQGVEGI
+56 QGVESV
-63 LAELRYL
+63 LKELRYL
-70 SQQNSAIYDYNQKE
+70 SQQNSAIYDYNAKE
-84 RDHAKDALLEAVRAC
+84 RAAAADAVMEAVRAMG
-99 NEQIAALEARVNEK
+99 EKIAALEQSFDEK
-113 IEAIQT
+113 LQALKEE
-119 TLSQEIAQKLA
+119 LSAPKAAVQETAP
-130 ALEEQRAEEAR
+130 AEE
-141 AAAQKAEE
+141 
-149 AKAAAAKAEESK
+149 KAAE
-161 PEEAS
+161 
-166 AESVRAAEPVNDETF
+166 AAEPAEEREALSDENF
-181 EYDVLAEKI
+181 DYDVLAEKI
-190 ASVMPEVDYDMLVD
+190 ASVMPEVDYDALVD
-204 KVAAAVP
+204 KIAAAIP
-211 ATDPDAVAAAVLATI
+211 PTDADAVAAAVAASV

-251 ERVASVMENEFDV
+251 ERAAQVMEGEFDV
-264 TVDENG
+264 TVDEDG
-270 IEKIASAVAEGIDY
+270 IEKIAAAVSEKMDTQAIAE
-284 EKIAVRVAELLKEQ
+284 RVAELLKAQ
-298 GAYAVSSAPVA
+298 GRTVVVPVA
-309 EPVAE
+309 VAD
-314 QTEQAEE
+314 
-321 QAAESAEAV
+321 
-330 EAPASEP
+330 EAPAEAEKAAADEAP
-337 EETQPAEIAQPAEE
+337 EEA
-351 AEEAEEPAEAAPA
+351 PAEAAEEAPA
-364 REELAAASAA
+364 EEETAQEAPAPAEEELAAAMP
-374 IAEAKPAYTPVV
+374 EPAPAPAPVV
-386 VPVPDD
+386 VPVPED

-411 EEIKNYYFDLKN
+411 EEVKNFYFDLKN

-431 NSQVSWSN
+431 GSQVSWSN

-508 EMLMENL
+508 EMLMENV
-515 GAVRDEG
+515 GAVKDEA

>member
-9 DRKTM
+9 ERKTM
-14 VMEGMYKGMAG
+14 VMEGMYKGMTG
-25 KIDEVRQSVSKE
+25 KLEEVRQSVSKE

-44 QASAYEALAGSF
+44 NASAYESLAGAF
-56 KQGVEGI
+56 KQGVESL
-63 LAELRYL
+63 LAEFRYL

-84 RDHAKDALLEAVRAC
+84 RTSAKDALLEAVRAC
-99 NEQIAALEARVNEK
+99 TEQIAALEARMNEK
-113 IEAIQT
+113 IDAVKAE
-119 TLSQEIAQKLA
+119 LSEKV
-130 ALEEQRAEEAR
+130 AEEISALH
-141 AAAQKAEE
+141 AAAPAEAPAEEKAEP
-149 AKAAAAKAEESK
+149 AAEE
-161 PEEAS
+161 P
-166 AESVRAAEPVNDETF
+166 AAEPVTDENF
-181 EYDVLAEKI
+181 DYDMLAEKI
-190 ASVMPEVDYDMLVD
+190 ASVMPEVDYDLLVD
-204 KVAAAVP
+204 KVVAAIP
-211 ATDPDAVAAAVLATI
+211 PTDADAVAAAVVATI

-270 IEKIASAVAEGIDY
+270 IEKIASAVAAEIDY
-284 EKIAVRVAELLKEQ
+284 EKLAARVAELLKEQ
-298 GAYAVSSAPVA
+298 GAFAVVAAPA
-309 EPVAE
+309 AEEPVP
-314 QTEQAEE
+314 EE
-321 QAAESAEAV
+321 PAA
-330 EAPASEP
+330 EP
-337 EETQPAEIAQPAEE
+337 EEPA
-351 AEEAEEPAEAAPA
+351 PAEAAPA
-364 REELAAASAA
+364 EEPAPAEPEAPAEEELAVSAA
-374 IAEAKPAYTPVV
+374 PAAEPKPAYTPVV

-431 NSQVSWSN
+431 SSQVSWSN

-515 GAVRDEG
+515 GAVREEN
-522 FVPVDYAD
+522 FAPVDYAD

>member
-9 DRKTM
+9 ERKTM
-14 VMEGMYKGMAG
+14 VMEGMYKGVTG
-25 KIDEVRQSVSKE
+25 KLEEVRQSVSKE

-44 QASAYEALAGSF
+44 NASAYESLAGTF
-56 KQGVEGI
+56 KQGVDSL

-84 RDHAKDALLEAVRAC
+84 RTDAKDALLEAVRAC
-99 NEQIAALEARVNEK
+99 TEQIAALEARVNEK
-113 IEAIQT
+113 IDAVKAE
-119 TLSQEIAQKLA
+119 LSEKVSEEIAALNVPA
-130 ALEEQRAEEAR
+130 APAEVAP
-141 AAAQKAEE
+141 AEE
-149 AKAAAAKAEESK
+149 AKAEPAEEK
-161 PEEAS
+161 T
-166 AESVRAAEPVNDETF
+166 AEPVTDENF
-181 EYDVLAEKI
+181 DYDVLAEKI
-190 ASVMPEVDYDMLVD
+190 ASVMPEVDYDLLVD
-204 KVAAAVP
+204 KVVAAIP
-211 ATDPDAVAAAVLATI
+211 PTDADAVAAAVVATI

-264 TVDENG
+264 TVDDNG
-270 IEKIASAVAEGIDY
+270 IEKIAAAVAAEIDY
-284 EKIAVRVAELLKEQ
+284 EKLAARVAELLKEQ
-298 GAYAVSSAPVA
+298 GAFAVVAAPAAEETPAEAPAEAAEPEA
-309 EPVAE
+309 EPV
-314 QTEQAEE
+314 
-321 QAAESAEAV
+321 
-330 EAPASEP
+330 
-337 EETQPAEIAQPAEE
+337 
-351 AEEAEEPAEAAPA
+351 PAEAAPEEA
-364 REELAAASAA
+364 PVEEVAEPAPAEEELAVSAA
-374 IAEAKPAYTPVV
+374 PAQEPKPAYTPVV

-392 PSLMTRFKRSFK
+392 PALTTRFKRSFK

-423 AFLSYARV
+423 TFLSYARV
-431 NSQVSWSN
+431 SSQLSWSN

-500 VKRGIRLI
+500 VKRGVRLI

-515 GAVRDEG
+515 GAVKEEG
-522 FVPVDYAD
+522 FTPVDYAD

>member
-9 DRKTM
+9 ERKTM
-14 VMEGMYKGMAG
+14 VMEGMYKGMTG
-25 KIDEVRQSVSKE
+25 KLEEVRQSVSKE

-44 QASAYEALAGSF
+44 NASAYESLAGAF
-56 KQGVEGI
+56 KQGVESL
-63 LAELRYL
+63 LAEFRYL

-84 RDHAKDALLEAVRAC
+84 RTSAKDALLEAVRAC
-99 NEQIAALEARVNEK
+99 TEQIAALEARMNEK
-113 IEAIQT
+113 IDAVKAE
-119 TLSQEIAQKLA
+119 LSEKV
-130 ALEEQRAEEAR
+130 AEEISALH
-141 AAAQKAEE
+141 AAVPAEAPAEEKAEP
-149 AKAAAAKAEESK
+149 AAEE
-161 PEEAS
+161 P
-166 AESVRAAEPVNDETF
+166 AAEPVTDENF
-181 EYDVLAEKI
+181 DYDVLAEKI
-190 ASVMPEVDYDMLVD
+190 ASVMPEVDYDLLVD
-204 KVAAAVP
+204 KVVAAIP
-211 ATDPDAVAAAVLATI
+211 PTDADAVAAAVVATI

-270 IEKIASAVAEGIDY
+270 IEKIASAVAAEIDY
-284 EKIAVRVAELLKEQ
+284 EKLAARVAELLKEQ
-298 GAYAVSSAPVA
+298 GAFAVVAAPA
-309 EPVAE
+309 AEEPVP
-314 QTEQAEE
+314 EE
-321 QAAESAEAV
+321 PAA
-330 EAPASEP
+330 EP
-337 EETQPAEIAQPAEE
+337 EEPAPAEAAL
-351 AEEAEEPAEAAPA
+351 AEEPAPAEPEAPAEEELAVSAAPA
-364 REELAAASAA
+364 
-374 IAEAKPAYTPVV
+374 AEPKPAYTPVV

-431 NSQVSWSN
+431 SSQVSWSN

-515 GAVRDEG
+515 GAVREEN
-522 FVPVDYAD
+522 FAPVDYAD

>member
-9 DRKTM
+9 ERKTM
-14 VMEGMYKGMAG
+14 VMEGMYKGMTG
-25 KIDEVRQSVSKE
+25 KLEEVRQSVSKE

-44 QASAYEALAGSF
+44 NASAYESLAGAF
-56 KQGVEGI
+56 KQGVESL
-63 LAELRYL
+63 LAEFRYL

-84 RDHAKDALLEAVRAC
+84 RTSAKDALLEAVRAC
-99 NEQIAALEARVNEK
+99 TEQIAALEARMNEK
-113 IEAIQT
+113 IDAVKAE
-119 TLSQEIAQKLA
+119 LSEKV
-130 ALEEQRAEEAR
+130 AEEISALH
-141 AAAQKAEE
+141 AAAPAEAPAEEKAEP
-149 AKAAAAKAEESK
+149 AAEE
-161 PEEAS
+161 P
-166 AESVRAAEPVNDETF
+166 AAEPVTDENF
-181 EYDVLAEKI
+181 DYDVLAEKI
-190 ASVMPEVDYDMLVD
+190 ASVMPEVDYDLLVD
-204 KVAAAVP
+204 KVVAAIP
-211 ATDPDAVAAAVLATI
+211 PTDADAVAAAVVATI

-270 IEKIASAVAEGIDY
+270 IEKIASAVAAEIDY
-284 EKIAVRVAELLKEQ
+284 EKLAARVAELLKEQ
-298 GAYAVSSAPVA
+298 GTFAVVAAPA
-309 EPVAE
+309 AEEPVP
-314 QTEQAEE
+314 EE
-321 QAAESAEAV
+321 PAA
-330 EAPASEP
+330 EP
-337 EETQPAEIAQPAEE
+337 EEPAPAEA
-351 AEEAEEPAEAAPA
+351 AEEPAEEPAPAEPEAPAEEELAVSAAPA
-364 REELAAASAA
+364 
-374 IAEAKPAYTPVV
+374 AEPKPAYTPVV

-431 NSQVSWSN
+431 SSQVSWSN

-515 GAVRDEG
+515 GAVREEN
-522 FVPVDYAD
+522 FAPVDYAD